1 MIRTVDTLI
10 YLDDVQYTRR
20 DWRNR
25 NLIAGPKGPSWLT
38 IPVQAS
44 GNYHAKINEIETAN
58 TSWWK
63 SHQSALDATYGGFAA
78 YAQFRDDFSEKL
90 KNAGE
95 MKLLSD
101 INRFLTSWLF
111 SLLQI
116 GVTCLD
122 SSDFPS
128 GTDKSERL
136 VNLCKSAAIDTYVT
150 GPAART
156 YLDVELFHRADVEV
170 EWISYE
176 QLPVLPLEARADRE
190 LSVVHTLFTLG
201 ITETIRLSS
210 FNSVPAQNK

>member
-25 NLIAGPKGPSWLT
+25 NLIAGPKGPAWLT

-44 GNYHAKINEIETAN
+44 GNYYAKINEIETAN
-58 TSWWK
+58 ATWWK
-63 SHQSALDATYGGFAA
+63 SHQSALDASYRGFAA
-78 YAQFRDDFSEKL
+78 YTQFRDDLSEKL
-90 KNAGE
+90 KRAGE

-111 SLLQI
+111 SILQI

-122 SSDFPS
+122 SSNFPS

-136 VNLCKSAAIDTYVT
+136 VNLCKSAAIATYVT
-150 GPAART
+150 GPAAKT
-156 YLDVELFHRADVEV
+156 YLDVEMFQRADVEV

-176 QLPVLPLEARADRE
+176 KLPVLPLEARAEHE

-201 ITETIRLSS
+201 IAETIRLST
-210 FNSVPAQNK
+210 FTSVPTQNH